1 MAGEKAMRRIVI
13 EDTGTFL
20 LVDCPL
26 AGLKVTLDECER
38 CAHHV
43 GKRKDTLKETIVGDP
58 QHLFVMGS
66 IACNYPEESEAKP

>member
-1 MAGEKAMRRIVI
+1 MRWIVI

-20 LVDCPL
+20 LVNCPL

-38 CAHHV
+38 CPHHG

-58 QHLFVMGS
+58 QHLFVVGS
-66 IACNYPEESEAKP
+66 IACNYREAREAKP